1 MPVLGYAEGATPEL
15 LDSESGILL
24 KDKKIET
31 LEKAMQEFIERQWNR
46 KQISENIRK
55 KLGK

>member
-15 LDSESGILL
+15 VDAESGILV
-24 KDKKIET
+24 KDKKMET
-31 LEKAMQEFIERQWNR
+31 LEQAMQEFIERQWNR